1 MIITVKKVPFND
13 DAIAATIGPI
23 VFVEKGAVDKG
34 VVEHEKFHARMF
46 YCWNAPT
53 AILALV
59 AWFIGCISA
68 WYAIPLAFAG
78 FALRAAAY
86 NFIKAYRL
94 WEETRAYG
102 IQAAVN
108 NYSTEKTK
116 SYAKILLDH
125 YTKGDYSQA
134 DITDLEEK
142 LIDERANY
150 S

>member
-13 DAIAATIGPI
+13 AAIATTIGPI

-34 VVEHEKFHARMF
+34 VIE
-46 YCWNAPT
+46 
-53 AILALV
+53 
-59 AWFIGCISA
+59 
-68 WYAIPLAFAG
+68 
-78 FALRAAAY
+78 
-86 NFIKAYRL
+86 AYRL